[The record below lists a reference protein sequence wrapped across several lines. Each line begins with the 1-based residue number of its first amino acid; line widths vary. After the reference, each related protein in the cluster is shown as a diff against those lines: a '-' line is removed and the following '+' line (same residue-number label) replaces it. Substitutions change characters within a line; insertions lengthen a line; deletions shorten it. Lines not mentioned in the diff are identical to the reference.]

1 MSPNQTNMGLTD
13 FQIVFEKPM
22 PTFFSGETVNGQ
34 LVVNL
39 SSEKKM
45 ERIKVSFNG
54 KGKVRWTEQETTRDS
69 SGK

>member
-1 MSPNQTNMGLTD
+1 MGLTD

-22 PTFFSGETVNGQ
+22 PTYFSGETVNGQ

-45 ERIKVSFNG
+45 EKIKICFDG
-54 KGKVRWTEQETTRDS
+54 KGKVRWTEQERTKQG

>member
-1 MSPNQTNMGLTD
+1 MGLND

-22 PTFFSGETVNGQ
+22 PTYFPGEIINGQ

-45 ERIKVSFNG
+45 EKIKVIFKGIGRSLFNMI
-54 KGKVRWTEQETTRDS
+54 
-69 SGK
+69 

>member
-1 MSPNQTNMGLTD
+1 MGLTD
-13 FQIVFEKPM
+13 FQIVLEKQCLPIYF
-22 PTFFSGETVNGQ
+22 PGETVNGQ

-45 ERIKVSFNG
+45 ERIIVSFNG
-54 KGKVRWTEQETTRDS
+54 KGKVRWTESVSTGTDYAH

>member
-1 MSPNQTNMGLTD
+1 MGLTD
-13 FQIVFEKPM
+13 FQIVLEKQCLPIHF
-22 PTFFSGETVNGQ
+22 PGETVNGQ

-45 ERIKVSFNG
+45 ERIKVSING
-54 KGKVRWTEQETTRDS
+54 KGKVRWTEQERTRDS

>member
-1 MSPNQTNMGLTD
+1 MKQTNQTNMGLTD
-13 FQIVFEKPM
+13 FQM
-22 PTFFSGETVNGQ
+22 PTYFSGETVNGQ

-45 ERIKVSFNG
+45 ERIIVSFNG
-54 KGKVRWTEQETTRDS
+54 KGKVRWTESVARGTGTDYAH

>member
-1 MSPNQTNMGLTD
+1 MGLTD

-22 PTFFSGETVNGQ
+22 PTYFSGETVNGQ

-54 KGKVRWTEQETTRDS
+54 KGNVRWTEKKRKRDS